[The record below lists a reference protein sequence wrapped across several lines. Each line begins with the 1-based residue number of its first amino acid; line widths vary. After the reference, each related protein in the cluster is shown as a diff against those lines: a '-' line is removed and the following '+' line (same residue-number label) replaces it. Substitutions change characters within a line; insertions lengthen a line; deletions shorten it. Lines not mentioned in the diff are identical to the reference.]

1 MNRFA
6 SCIFTFF
13 LFGSTVVAASHQAE
27 TNLQVQSTYQK
38 LINAKEWRQA
48 QEASKKLAAYG
59 PAALTWVLKGTKHQS
74 KLVRKYCF
82 ERLYDTFPTERKAVS
97 RIIEGV
103 SDPYIYGIA
112 YPCAFHLGE
121 HKIKKAE
128 KTLRRVLSDPNSSE
142 LLRYSTAKS
151 LAEIGKMD
159 VFVVLYI
166 GLGSDSFYPRYLSN
180 IGIKAL
186 CGKDLTDFGYKSPT
200 EGAFVSGPA
209 VVRVKGLPI
218 EKAKRK
224 VERWQAILAF
234 AKWLKAEHP
243 KLFKQ
248 LENAWL

>member
-59 PAALTWVLKGTKHQS
+59 PAALPWVLKGTKHQS
-74 KLVRKYCF
+74 KLVREYCF
-82 ERLYDTFPTERKAVS
+82 ERLCDTFPTERKAVS

-103 SDPYIYGIA
+103 SDPDINGIA

-128 KTLRRVLSDPNSSE
+128 KALRRVLSDPNSSE
-142 LLRYSTAKS
+142 LLRYGIAKS
-151 LAEIGKMD
+151 LAEIGKTD

-209 VVRVKGLPI
+209 VMRIKGLPI

-234 AKWLKAEHP
+234 TEWLKAEHP
-243 KLFKQ
+243 KLFEQ